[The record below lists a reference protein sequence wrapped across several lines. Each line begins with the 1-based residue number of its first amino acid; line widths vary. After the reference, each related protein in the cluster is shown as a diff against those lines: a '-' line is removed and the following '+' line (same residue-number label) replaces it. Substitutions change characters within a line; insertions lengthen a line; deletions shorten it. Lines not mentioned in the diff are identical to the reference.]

1 MTASTTTNRFVS
13 VDLFTS
19 AYRAVGKLMVTNT
32 GVIGLLNDPT
42 RSYVEIHD
50 VRLARIHMPTK
61 LVGHFEL
68 MRVLKAQ
75 VFVVCTGR
83 RGDLG
88 PLSLLRGGFV
98 SFQEHAAFLT
108 SQVYEIRG
116 VLETP
121 GKFDYAAIMFEGTR
135 DFVPIYN
142 AVISAILF
150 PSLRMETPAGLFN
163 RKRVDFLGLEAHKQK
178 E

>member
-1 MTASTTTNRFVS
+1 MATPTTTHRFVN
-13 VDLFTS
+13 VDLLTS

-32 GVIGLLNDPT
+32 GVIGLFNDPT

-68 MRVLKAQ
+68 MRVLKSQ
-75 VFVVCTGR
+75 VFAVCAGR
-83 RGDLG
+83 RDDLG

-98 SFQEHAAFLT
+98 SFQEHAVFLT
-108 SQVYEIRG
+108 SQVYEIKG

-121 GKFDYAAIMFEGTR
+121 GKFDYAAVMFEGTR

-150 PSLRMETPAGLFN
+150 PSLRMETAASLFN
-163 RKRVDFLGLEAHKQK
+163 RKRVDFLGLEAHRQ
-178 E
+178 EE

>member
-1 MTASTTTNRFVS
+1 MTTSATTHRFVN
-13 VDLFTS
+13 VDLLTS

-68 MRVLKAQ
+68 MRVLKSQ

-83 RGDLG
+83 RDDLG

-108 SQVYEIRG
+108 SQVYEIQG